1 MSLTDRQLDY
11 TAAFLGAILVVG
23 LVLVFGTFFNT
34 NPEEPELPAFVLTSY
49 TAYSG
54 MTASDVGECTPG
66 WGSRTIEIV
75 VLTENNGIPIAGE
88 NYDVPDT
95 AIPCL
100 SLKGKASSD

>member
-1 MSLTDRQLDY
+1 MTDRQLDY

-34 NPEEPELPAFVLTSY
+34 NPDEPELPAFALTTY
-49 TAYSG
+49 EAWDG
-54 MTASDVGECTPG
+54 MTASHVGECTPG

-75 VLTENNGIPIAGE
+75 VLTQNNGVPIAGN

-95 AIPCL
+95 AVNCL
-100 SLKGKASSD
+100 NAKGRVGHD